1 MLYKYAFTT
10 RNTLSFQ
17 ALHSYTALPPI
28 FPPLSEAR
36 SSQQVAADL
45 AAAEVPQKYFPRFLV
60 VTIRLTGRDQA
71 RTGAE
76 RRRRAAAAG
85 TTYP

>member
-10 RNTLSFQ
+10 RKTLTFQ
-17 ALHSYTALPPI
+17 SRHSYTAIPPI

-45 AAAEVPQKYFPRFLV
+45 AAAEAAVQ
-60 VTIRLTGRDQA
+60 
-71 RTGAE
+71 
-76 RRRRAAAAG
+76 RAPELSETADALQQVSCSVHS
-85 TTYP
+85 

>member
-10 RNTLSFQ
+10 RNTLTFQ
-17 ALHSYTALPPI
+17 TRHSYTALPPI

-45 AAAEVPQKYFPRFLV
+45 AAAEVSQKKFL
-60 VTIRLTGRDQA
+60 R
-71 RTGAE
+71 
-76 RRRRAAAAG
+76 
-85 TTYP
+85 

>member
-17 ALHSYTALPPI
+17 ARHSYTALPPI

-45 AAAEVPQKYFPRFLV
+45 AAAEVSRKYVPRSFLV
-60 VTIRLTGRDQA
+60 VTTRQTGRDPA
-71 RTGAE
+71 RSGAE
-76 RRRRAAAAG
+76 R
-85 TTYP
+85 

>member
-17 ALHSYTALPPI
+17 ARHSYTALPPI

-45 AAAEVPQKYFPRFLV
+45 AAAEVPQKYFPR
-60 VTIRLTGRDQA
+60 
-71 RTGAE
+71 
-76 RRRRAAAAG
+76 
-85 TTYP
+85 